1 MKHQLNKTQHPFKLH
16 IKIETNDHKQQNII
30 CVLVDL
36 LVNIKLNAYKHLY
49 LNFYVRLSHHISLKL
64 AASNPNIADLSDM
77 NRPTL
82 LVEKFTAL
90 YDDEWTNAFD
100 ALQQNPVY
108 GSETEIIGQLLQ
120 LLMVSGIKR
129 LRIGWQDH

>member
-1 MKHQLNKTQHPFKLH
+1 MLWLF
-16 IKIETNDHKQQNII
+16 NI
-30 CVLVDL
+30 LDL
-36 LVNIKLNAYKHLY
+36 LVNANAYKHLY

-64 AASNPNIADLSDM
+64 ADSNPNIADLSDM

-129 LRIGWQDH
+129 LRIRWQDR

>member
-1 MKHQLNKTQHPFKLH
+1 MKHQLNKTQHPFKLY
-16 IKIETNDHKQQNII
+16 IKIETNYHKQQNIN

-36 LVNIKLNAYKHLY
+36 LVNVKLNAFKHLY

-64 AASNPNIADLSDM
+64 ADSNRNIADLSDM

-90 YDDEWTNAFD
+90 YDDDWTNAFD

-120 LLMVSGIKR
+120 LLMVSG
-129 LRIGWQDH
+129 LRG

>member
-1 MKHQLNKTQHPFKLH
+1 MN
-16 IKIETNDHKQQNII
+16 
-30 CVLVDL
+30 V
-36 LVNIKLNAYKHLY
+36 KLNAYKHLY

-64 AASNPNIADLSDM
+64 ADSNPNIADLSDM

-108 GSETEIIGQLLQ
+108 GSETEIIKQLLQ
-120 LLMVSGIKR
+120 LLMVSAQ
-129 LRIGWQDH
+129 L